1 VVLEY
6 CGTTTVVV
14 PELGGTT
21 TVVALAGGG
30 LLLTQPQ
37 RMTPTIT
44 KLDTI
49 FIYVSSFQMYFLG
62 NGIVG
67 ACRRCQ

>member
-1 VVLEY
+1 VVPES

-21 TVVALAGGG
+21 TVVARFGGG

-37 RMTPTIT
+37 RMAPTT
-44 KLDTI
+44 RKLDAI
-49 FIYVSSFQMYFLG
+49 FIYVSSFHIRF
-62 NGIVG
+62 
-67 ACRRCQ
+67 

>member
-1 VVLEY
+1 
-6 CGTTTVVV
+6 VVV

-37 RMTPTIT
+37 SITPTIN
-44 KLDTI
+44 KLDAI
-49 FIYVSSFQMYFLG
+49 FICVSSFH
-62 NGIVG
+62 
-67 ACRRCQ
+67 